1 MGFLDQVIKVAKT
14 AVWVS
19 IAVFFVTCTAG
30 AIDGPDV
37 DVDLSGTNFE
47 ALENID
53 SIEIVEH
60 EADGTEVVHI
70 VINRKGEE

>member
-37 DVDLSGTNFE
+37 DVDLSGTDISE
-47 ALENID
+47 LASIE
-53 SIEIVEH
+53 SIEIQEFEGGEKIIIH
-60 EADGTEVVHI
+60 
-70 VINRKGEE
+70 RKGEE